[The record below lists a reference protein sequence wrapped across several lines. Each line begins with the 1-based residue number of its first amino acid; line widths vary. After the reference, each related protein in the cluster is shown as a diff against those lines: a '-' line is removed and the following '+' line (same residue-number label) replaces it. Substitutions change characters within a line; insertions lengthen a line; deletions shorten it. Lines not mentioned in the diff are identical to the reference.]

1 MSVHR
6 QVADLGRWIADDA
19 AVGIQSLRMASA
31 ARVVLD
37 DLAHLSEEEQ
47 RDAIAMAERYGD
59 FLTGCR
65 RSRERR
71 AWGWWR

>member
-1 MSVHR
+1 MSVHH

-19 AVGIQSLRMASA
+19 AEGIQSLGKAGA
-31 ARVVLD
+31 AQVVLD

-47 RDAIAMAERYGD
+47 RDAIAMAERYGE

-65 RSRERR
+65 RTRERR